1 MPKVCKGLRTKPRA
15 GRPRQKNLHCDQ
27 RTSGDQRHPAQT
39 QGCHAL
45 ERAAIRQGRWAL
57 VCQRATHLAEVQPH
71 RVETF
76 TFSRDPE
83 FDTKLADIRGALSGR
98 AGAGVGAVRGR
109 KVADSSAQ
117 PHPAGAAD
125 VARTAGTHDP
135 RLHSPR
141 HHQPVCRSGSRQ
153 RKVHGRCFKRH
164 THLESIAFLESLVRR
179 LTKTGVAPD
188 LRQLPEPIRI
198 LRSDSGSP
206 LTRASTFISPRP
218 APLGST
224 WWNAGSHRLPVR
236 FTTTT
241 GPVDLKMVG
250 ILVPRNGTPSAR
262 K

>member
-1 MPKVCKGLRTKPRA
+1 MISATLRKPKVATRWSARRFAREGGLSSASVQRISQKCNRTGWKPSRSA
-15 GRPRQKNLHCDQ
+15 ATRSSTPNWP
-27 RTSGDQRHPAQT
+27 TSVGLYLDAP
-39 QGCHAL
+39 
-45 ERAAIRQGRWAL
+45 ERALVLCVDEKSQIQAL
-57 VCQRATHLAEVQPH
+57 NRTQP
-71 RVETF
+71 
-76 TFSRDPE
+76 
-83 FDTKLADIRGALSGR
+83 ALRMWPGL
-98 AGAGVGAVRGR
+98 
-109 KVADSSAQ
+109 
-117 PHPAGAAD
+117 PA
-125 VARTAGTHDP
+125 RMTHDYI
-135 RLHSPR
+135 RHG
-141 HHQPVCRSGSRQ
+141 HHQPVCRSGSGQ

-241 GPVDLKMVG
+241 GPVDLKTVG